1 MQCEYFSGGLSF
13 LTPNFQRHHL
23 FLSIHFIGVHL
34 RRVDGDEHAA
44 QLDCPRPVPDANN
57 PPLQIF
63 VLSELGTN
71 NIANININD
80 RLAVLEQSDIGHG

>member
-1 MQCEYFSGGLSF
+1 MFFNETESF
-13 LTPNFQRHHL
+13 LNTNYQRHRVLHL
-23 FLSIHFIGVHL
+23 IHLIGVNL